1 LNLKKI
7 LPLFSYIFHPIFI
20 PAIATFIYFLFTLPN
35 FKTEEI
41 LLVFI
46 QVTILTILIPIA
58 FYFFLRS
65 TGRIDSIMVADIDQR
80 KIPLLLQSFI
90 IILLVQKSITIER
103 YEELHFFFLG
113 ALLSTLIALIL
124 LFCNIKASLHMLAIS
139 SLTVF
144 VFGLNIQHQSNATY
158 LVIFF
163 VLING
168 FIASSRLEMKAHS
181 PKELLIGLLIGS
193 ISQLLLLFLWL

>member
-7 LPLFSYIFHPIFI
+7 LPPFSYIFHPIFI
-20 PAIATFIYFLFTLPN
+20 PAIATFVYFLFNLPN

-41 LLVFI
+41 IFVFI
-46 QVTILTILIPIA
+46 QITILTILIPIA
-58 FYFFLRS
+58 FFFFLRS
-65 TGRIDSIMVADIDQR
+65 TGRIDSIMIADIDQR

-113 ALLSTLIALIL
+113 ALLSTLTALIL

>member
-20 PAIATFIYFLFTLPN
+20 PAIATFIYFLFNLPN

-41 LLVFI
+41 IFVFI
-46 QVTILTILIPIA
+46 QVTIITILIPIA

-65 TGRIDSIMVADIDQR
+65 TGKIDSIMIADLDQR

-113 ALLSTLIALIL
+113 ALLSTLTALIL

-144 VFGLNIQHQSNATY
+144 VFGLNIHYQTNATY

-163 VLING
+163 VLISG
-168 FIASSRLEMKAHS
+168 FVASSRLEMKAHS

>member
-1 LNLKKI
+1 M
-7 LPLFSYIFHPIFI
+7 
-20 PAIATFIYFLFTLPN
+20 ATFVYFLFAISD
-35 FKTEEI
+35 FRIEEI
-41 LLVFI
+41 AIVLTQI
-46 QVTILTILIPIA
+46 ITLTILIPIA

-65 TGRIDSIMVADIDQR
+65 TGKVDSIMIADIDQR
-80 KIPLLLQSFI
+80 KIPLLLQCFI

-103 YEELHFFFLG
+103 YTELHFFFLG
-113 ALLSTLIALIL
+113 ALLSTITALIL
-124 LFCNIKASLHMLAIS
+124 LFFNIKASLHMLAIS

-144 VFGLNIQHQSNATY
+144 VFGLNMHHQANAIS

-163 VLING
+163 VMISG
-168 FIASSRLEMKAHS
+168 FVASSRLEMKAHS

>member
-7 LPLFSYIFHPIFI
+7 LPVFSYIFHPIFT
-20 PAIATFIYFLFTLPN
+20 PAIATFIYFLFTLSD

-41 LLVFI
+41 IFVFI
-46 QVTILTILIPIA
+46 QVTILTILIPIS

-65 TGRIDSIMVADIDQR
+65 TGRVDSIMIADIDQR
-80 KIPLLLQSFI
+80 KIPLLLQCFI
-90 IILLVQKSITIER
+90 IILLVQKSVTIER
-103 YEELHFFFLG
+103 YVDLHFFFLG
-113 ALLSTLIALIL
+113 ALLSTLTALIL

-144 VFGLNIQHQSNATY
+144 VFGLNIQHQANATY

-163 VLING
+163 VLITG
-168 FIASSRLEMKAHS
+168 FVASSRLEMKAHT

-193 ISQLLLLFLWL
+193 ISQSLLLFLWL